1 MRPMQYRVADPE
13 LALTLEVALAGA
25 PSSMLTDL
33 QHHDRYRRGAAFA
46 TLASYLAARMRC
58 FDIIGDEQPAA
69 DHPSLFA
76 EEGL

>member
-1 MRPMQYRVADPE
+1 MHYRVADPE

-46 TLASYLAARMRC
+46 TLASYLAGRMRC
-58 FDIIGDEQPAA
+58 FEVLAVERPPA

-76 EEGL
+76 GLEA